1 MHIKKILNWLLPVFI
16 LSLVLA
22 APSCS
27 KKDKFLTSGGE
38 VTFSS
43 DTLMFDTVFTAQGS
57 ATRSIRIYNK
67 QKDKIKISSIR
78 LRKGANSPYRLN
90 INGQEGKQ
98 VNDVEIAGND
108 SVWVFAAITIDP
120 TDANKPFVVDDD
132 LVVTLNGTEF
142 SIPFI
147 AFGQNAYYIV
157 DSVLTTQTWKND
169 KPYVIIRS
177 ALVDTGATLTIPGGA
192 RIYLHRDSRLFVQ
205 GTLKVNGTRTDSV
218 TFQGDR
224 LDPLVWIGDYI
235 DLPGQWGGLY
245 FTQESHDNEINY
257 AFIKNGGASTTIRI
271 GGEDVPV
278 QPATIQVDKALVA
291 HATPTL
297 KITNSVIKTSQGYG
311 IFSFGGSVT
320 AENCRIVECAGE
332 NIAFLKGG
340 DYKLYNCTIGTYG
353 SQYVAHSD
361 NGSMAILNYYATS
374 QTTYD
379 GGDLRAEIKNC
390 IIYGSLDNE
399 VFFDKKND
407 FLANVTIQNCL
418 LRTVEGIPAF
428 VNNMGG
434 IIQNQ
439 DPRFKDVS
447 KDDYHLLEGSPAI
460 GTGIT
465 AGSLSADLDGKPRG
479 MPPSMGCYEYQP

>member
-1 MHIKKILNWLLPVFI
+1 MHIKKILSWLLPVFI
-16 LSLVLA
+16 LTLVLA

-38 VTFSS
+38 VSFSS

-108 SVWVFAAITIDP
+108 SVWVFAAVTIDP
-120 TDANKPFVVDDD
+120 TDENNPFVVDDD
-132 LVVTLNGTEF
+132 LVVTLNGNEF
-142 SIPFI
+142 SIPFV
-147 AFGQNAYYIV
+147 AFGQNAYYVV
-157 DSVLTTQTWKND
+157 DSVLETQTWKND

-177 ALVDTGATLTIPGGA
+177 ALVDTNATLTIPAGA

-224 LDPLVWIGDYI
+224 IDPLVWIGDYI

-257 AFIKNGGASTTIRI
+257 AFIKNGGAVTKINGR
-271 GGEDVPV
+271 DVTA
-278 QPATIQVDKALVA
+278 ATIQVDKALVA
-291 HATPTL
+291 SSTPTL

-311 IFSFGGSVT
+311 ILSFGGSVT
-320 AENCRIVECAGE
+320 ADNCRIVECAAE
-332 NIAFLKGG
+332 NVAFLEGG

-353 SQYVAHSD
+353 SQYLAHSD
-361 NGSMAILNYYATS
+361 NGSLAILNYRAIS
-374 QTTYD
+374 QTEFT
-379 GGDLRAEIKNC
+379 GNNLRAELKNC

-399 VFFDKKND
+399 VFFDKKES
-407 FLANVTIQNCL
+407 FLANVTVQNCL
-418 LRTVEGIPAF
+418 LRTVEGLPGFVTNIEYPEPGSAF
-428 VNNMGG
+428 
-434 IIQNQ
+434 
-439 DPRFKDVS
+439 
-447 KDDYHLLEGSPAI
+447 
-460 GTGIT
+460 
-465 AGSLSADLDGKPRG
+465 
-479 MPPSMGCYEYQP
+479 